1 MHLGSKKHALLS
13 ASSSQKWLNN
23 PKIARLEE
31 IATEEY
37 KVDDSNVYAEQ
48 GTIAHALAEA
58 KLQSA
63 LGEQVSA
70 PKSSYIDEDMEM
82 YTDDYVQFIQERI
95 HQFKHKPLVL
105 IEQRLDFTEYVPE
118 GFGTGDCVLVGDG
131 TIQVIDFKYGKGYVK
146 TENNTQMM
154 LYALGAIQMFDG
166 IYDIREVYMT
176 IYQPRI
182 GNIDTWVIDKEAL
195 LDWAN
200 DELKDKAQLA
210 YEGKG
215 DFEPGPWLRLTKLRA
230 ISKDRANQLLMLQK
244 YELKKAHLLTDA
256 EITEILPQLDDL
268 IDWANSLKEY
278 AEQQAIDH
286 QKQWPGFKLVEGRT
300 TRKYMDVALVEQR
313 ANEEGIQDIHE
324 VKLKALT
331 KLEKQIGNKKFN
343 ELFGDL
349 ITRST
354 GKPQL
359 VLDSDGRPAIVR
371 HDVKEDFK

>member
-1 MHLGSKKHALLS
+1 MGSKKHALLS

-37 KVDDSNVYAEQ
+37 RVDDSNVYAEK

-63 LGEQVSA
+63 LGKQVST

-82 YTDDYVQFIQERI
+82 YTDDYVQFVQERI
-95 HQFKHKPLVL
+95 YQFKHKPLVL
-105 IEQRLDFTEYVPE
+105 IEQRLDFTEYAPE
-118 GFGTGDCVLVGDG
+118 GFGTVDCVLVGDG

-166 IYDIREVYMT
+166 IYDIQEIYMT

-200 DELKDKAQLA
+200 GELKEKAQLA

-230 ISKDRANQLLMLQK
+230 ISKDRAIQLLMLQK

-256 EITEILPQLDDL
+256 EITEILPKLDDL
-268 IDWANSLKEY
+268 IDWAKSLKEY

-313 ANEEGIQDIHE
+313 ANEKGIQDIHE

-343 ELFGDL
+343 EIFGDL
-349 ITRST
+349 IMRSA
-354 GKPQL
+354 GKIQL
-359 VLDSDGRPAIVR
+359 VPDSDGRPAIVR

>member
-37 KVDDSNVYAEQ
+37 RVDDSNVYAEK

-63 LGEQVSA
+63 LGKQVST

-82 YTDDYVQFIQERI
+82 YTDDYVQFVQERI
-95 HQFKHKPLVL
+95 YQFKHKPLVL
-105 IEQRLDFTEYVPE
+105 IEQRLDFTEYAPE
-118 GFGTGDCVLVGDG
+118 GFGTVDCVLVGDG

-166 IYDIREVYMT
+166 IYDIQEIYMT

-200 DELKDKAQLA
+200 GELKEKAQLA

-230 ISKDRANQLLMLQK
+230 ISKDRAIQLLMLQK

-256 EITEILPQLDDL
+256 EITEILPKLDDL
-268 IDWANSLKEY
+268 IDWAKSLKEY

-313 ANEEGIQDIHE
+313 ANEKGIQDIHE

-343 ELFGDL
+343 EIFGDL
-349 ITRST
+349 IMRSA
-354 GKPQL
+354 GKIQL
-359 VLDSDGRPAIVR
+359 VPDSDGRPAIVR